1 MSTKI
6 QLIKES
12 EIFINPT
19 DLMKYIYEMSEK
31 FYTEK
36 TVYLS
41 PVEKNEAKSITPKI
55 SGPVIEKLV
64 QELGESNTGYM
75 IIRRDTE
82 ISVIIPP
89 FPFSMDAIIE
99 GDDTIMLEDMFDS
112 SFEVGVVLIRLGRFA
127 IGVLKGDQLISSKT
141 DTRQMKNRHR
151 AGGSSQR
158 RFERSRERLIR
169 ELFDKTCEVSKSL
182 FDPHKS
188 TIKYVFLGGEKH
200 TIGRFLNRCEYLQ
213 KSGFD
218 IQSRVLS
225 VDVPNNDAIKSIHQE
240 VYKSKL
246 LNYKIVI
253 N

>member
-6 QLIKES
+6 QIIKQS

-19 DLMKYIYEMSEK
+19 DLMKFIHEMSEQ

-36 TVYLS
+36 TVYLA
-41 PVEKNEAKSITPKI
+41 PVEKNAPRSITAKI

-64 QELGESNTGYM
+64 EQLDESNTGYM
-75 IIRRDTE
+75 IIRRDTDV
-82 ISVIIPP
+82 SVIIPP

-112 SFEVGVVLIRLGRFA
+112 SFEVGVILIRLGRFA
-127 IGVLKGDQLISSKT
+127 VGVLNGDKLINSKT

-182 FDPHKS
+182 FDQRKS
-188 TIKYVFLGGEKH
+188 SIKYVFLGGEKH
-200 TIGRFLNRCEYLQ
+200 TVGRFLNRCEYLQ

-225 VDVPNNDAIKSIHQE
+225 VDIPNNDAIKSIHQE

>member
-89 FPFSMDAIIE
+89 FPFSMDAIP
-99 GDDTIMLEDMFDS
+99 TISQHVASELA
-112 SFEVGVVLIRLGRFA
+112 GRM
-127 IGVLKGDQLISSKT
+127 GNSKKVIILDLDNT
-141 DTRQMKNRHR
+141 
-151 AGGSSQR
+151 
-158 RFERSRERLIR
+158 LW
-169 ELFDKTCEVSKSL
+169 
-182 FDPHKS
+182 
-188 TIKYVFLGGEKH
+188 GGE
-200 TIGRFLNRCEYLQ
+200 IGDVGQEGIILGYETSEGESYLEFQ
-213 KSGFD
+213 
-218 IQSRVLS
+218 
-225 VDVPNNDAIKSIHQE
+225 
-240 VYKSKL
+240 
-246 LNYKIVI
+246 
-253 N
+253 

>member
-112 SFEVGVVLIRLGRFA
+112 SFEVGVVLIRLGRFG
-127 IGVLKGDQLISSKT
+127 IGVL
-141 DTRQMKNRHR
+141 
-151 AGGSSQR
+151 
-158 RFERSRERLIR
+158 
-169 ELFDKTCEVSKSL
+169 
-182 FDPHKS
+182 
-188 TIKYVFLGGEKH
+188 
-200 TIGRFLNRCEYLQ
+200 
-213 KSGFD
+213 
-218 IQSRVLS
+218 
-225 VDVPNNDAIKSIHQE
+225 
-240 VYKSKL
+240 
-246 LNYKIVI
+246 
-253 N
+253 

>member
-6 QLIKES
+6 QIIKQS

-19 DLMKYIYEMSEK
+19 DLMKFIHEMSEQV
-31 FYTEK
+31 YTEK
-36 TVYLS
+36 TVYLA
-41 PVEKNEAKSITPKI
+41 PVEKNAPRSITAKI

-64 QELGESNTGYM
+64 EQLDESNTGYM
-75 IIRRDTE
+75 IIRRDTDV
-82 ISVIIPP
+82 SVIIPP

-112 SFEVGVVLIRLGRFA
+112 SFEVGVILIRLGRFA
-127 IGVLKGDQLISSKT
+127 VGVLNGDKLINSKT

-182 FDPHKS
+182 FDQRKS
-188 TIKYVFLGGEKH
+188 SIKYVFLGGEKH
-200 TIGRFLNRCEYLQ
+200 TVGRFLNRCEYLQ

-225 VDVPNNDAIKSIHQE
+225 VDIPNNDAIKSIHQE

>member
-6 QLIKES
+6 QIIKQS

-19 DLMKYIYEMSEK
+19 DLMKFIHEMSEQV
-31 FYTEK
+31 YTEK
-36 TVYLS
+36 TVYLA
-41 PVEKNEAKSITPKI
+41 PVEKNASRSITAKI

-64 QELGESNTGYM
+64 EQLDDSNTGYM
-75 IIRRDTE
+75 IIRRDMDV
-82 ISVIIPP
+82 SVIIPP

-112 SFEVGVVLIRLGRFA
+112 SFEVGVILIRLGRFA
-127 IGVLKGDQLISSKT
+127 VGVLNGDKLINSKT

-182 FDPHKS
+182 FDQRKS
-188 TIKYVFLGGEKH
+188 SIKYVFLGGEKH
-200 TIGRFLNRCEYLQ
+200 TVGRFLNRCEYLQ

-225 VDVPNNDAIKSIHQE
+225 VDIPNNDAIKSIHQE

>member
-182 FDPHKS
+182 FEPHKS
-188 TIKYVFLGGEKH
+188 AIKYVFLGGEKH
-200 TIGRFLNRCEYLQ
+200 TVGRFINRCEYLQ

-218 IQSRVLS
+218 IQGRILS

-253 N
+253 H

>member
-1 MSTKI
+1 
-6 QLIKES
+6 
-12 EIFINPT
+12 
-19 DLMKYIYEMSEK
+19 
-31 FYTEK
+31 
-36 TVYLS
+36 
-41 PVEKNEAKSITPKI
+41 
-55 SGPVIEKLV
+55 
-64 QELGESNTGYM
+64 
-75 IIRRDTE
+75 
-82 ISVIIPP
+82 
-89 FPFSMDAIIE
+89 
-99 GDDTIMLEDMFDS
+99 
-112 SFEVGVVLIRLGRFA
+112 
-127 IGVLKGDQLISSKT
+127 
-141 DTRQMKNRHR
+141 MKNRHR

-169 ELFDKTCEVSKSL
+169 ELFDKKCEVSKYL

-218 IQSRVLS
+218 IQGRILS

>member
-6 QLIKES
+6 QIIKQS

-19 DLMKYIYEMSEK
+19 DLMKFIHEMSEQ

-36 TVYLS
+36 TVYLA
-41 PVEKNEAKSITPKI
+41 PVEKNASRSITAKI

-64 QELGESNTGYM
+64 EQLDESNTGYM
-75 IIRRDTE
+75 IIRRDMDV
-82 ISVIIPP
+82 SVIIPP

-112 SFEVGVVLIRLGRFA
+112 SFEVGVILIRLGRFA
-127 IGVLKGDQLISSKT
+127 VGVLNGDKLINSKT

-182 FDPHKS
+182 FDQRKS
-188 TIKYVFLGGEKH
+188 SIKYVFLGGEKH
-200 TIGRFLNRCEYLQ
+200 TVGRFLNRCEYLQ

-225 VDVPNNDAIKSIHQE
+225 VDIPNNDAIKSIHQE

>member
-6 QLIKES
+6 QIIKQS

-19 DLMKYIYEMSEK
+19 DLMKFIHEMSEQ

-36 TVYLS
+36 TVYLA
-41 PVEKNEAKSITPKI
+41 PVEKNAPRSITAKI

-64 QELGESNTGYM
+64 EQLDESNTGYM
-75 IIRRDTE
+75 IIRRDTDV
-82 ISVIIPP
+82 SVIIPP

-112 SFEVGVVLIRLGRFA
+112 SFEVGVILIRLGRFA
-127 IGVLKGDQLISSKT
+127 IGVLKGHQLISSKT

-169 ELFDKTCEVSKSL
+169 ERFDKTCEVSKSL

>member
-6 QLIKES
+6 QIIKQS
-12 EIFINPT
+12 EIFLNPT
-19 DLMKYIYEMSEK
+19 DLMKFIREMSEQ

-36 TVYLS
+36 TVYLA
-41 PVEKNEAKSITPKI
+41 PVEKNASRSITAKI

-64 QELGESNTGYM
+64 EQLDESNTGYM
-75 IIRRDTE
+75 IIRRDMDV
-82 ISVIIPP
+82 SVIIPP

-112 SFEVGVVLIRLGRFA
+112 SFEVGVILIRLGRFA

-169 ELFDKTCEVSKSL
+169 ELFDKTCEVTKSL

-225 VDVPNNDAIKSIHQE
+225 VGIPNNDAIKSIHQE